1 MKIGIDIDNV
11 ISNFN
16 DELLKEYLKH
26 DKELRN
32 TGIINKDVFIRYGMF
47 DWTEKEETEFYKN
60 SIERIAIKLKPIH
73 RATETIKKLKEDGN
87 EIIIISGRNN
97 GEYNNP
103 YKLTEEWLAKYNS
116 RN

>member
-32 TGIINKDVFIRYGMF
+32 TGIINQDVFIRYGMF
-47 DWTEKEETEFYKN
+47 
-60 SIERIAIKLKPIH
+60 
-73 RATETIKKLKEDGN
+73 
-87 EIIIISGRNN
+87 
-97 GEYNNP
+97 
-103 YKLTEEWLAKYNS
+103 
-116 RN
+116 